1 MWTEWKVLQIIREE
15 RRINKKPGI
24 FGGKF
29 ECFPENDQDEADAG
43 DGGAGRCGG
52 AVAVRRGLGAE
63 HAARRQP
70 GGAAQSGTFTKRL
83 HSDIIVQYISD

>member
-1 MWTEWKVLQIIREE
+1 MLQKIRKAK
-15 RRINKKPGI
+15 NKPGS

-29 ECFPENDQDEADAG
+29 ECFPESDQDEADSG
-43 DGGAGRCGG
+43 DRGAGRCGG

-70 GGAAQSGTFTKRL
+70 GGAAQSGTFRQRL
-83 HSDIIVQYISD
+83 HSMMWKDSFTICAKDQG